1 MKNVIKLLSMMLVA
15 GAVMVSCEKPV
26 DNPVHQTP
34 KYTITVTAN
43 NDAYGTVSGGGT
55 YDSAATATLTATAN
69 EGYKF
74 VNWSDGNSN
83 NPRIVT
89 VTANASYMANF
100 EELAGVNVS
109 FGDLN
114 WAAQYVN
121 GTYADNTVNVAA
133 AQTSAN
139 AYPII
144 NLFLTWGDN
153 NPTTGTYTDHPSM
166 EVSGQ
171 NVSIVFAQECAYLW
185 YYENGS
191 WDLQGQGGTL
201 HTGDWWAKNLTV
213 NVTGID
219 LTAMT
224 FDAVVNAAM
233 AHVTEFLDGQG
244 QLTTL
249 DFNDLTSKDLTA
261 TYTKV
266 GLTASKGNHKTAMS
280 ATVTMK

>member
-121 GTYADNTVNVAA
+121 CRYFPNAILVAA
-133 AQTSAN
+133 TPN
-139 AYPII
+139 AASDQYPIVQLVNI
-144 NLFLTWGDN
+144 WQGGS
-153 NPTTGTYTDHPSM
+153 PSTGSYTGSHNYD
-166 EVSGQ
+166 
-171 NVSIVFAQECAYLW
+171 AQGVHREGAYL
-185 YYENGS
+185 YYFDVEDDFLQLTYQDGS
-191 WDLQGQGGTL
+191 TEVV
-201 HTGDWWAKNLTV
+201 GDWWSKEITLN
-213 NVTGID
+213 I
-219 LTAMT
+219 
-224 FDAVVNAAM
+224 
-233 AHVTEFLDGQG
+233 
-244 QLTTL
+244 TTL
-249 DFNDLTSKDLTA
+249 DADAMNLSLIANATMAHASELIDGASWSDCTTRSLTLNVINQSMTA
-261 TYTKV
+261 NKARV
-266 GLTASKGNHKTAMS
+266 AGHNTAKL
-280 ATVTMK
+280 VR